1 MKIQRAHYKWESHRE
16 INLHEDSIIIA
27 FYFNCRFF
35 LNIVTSLALLI
46 VALGVSNDGTFVD
59 WSGYKMLCSQPSGAG
74 HPPV

>member
-1 MKIQRAHYKWESHRE
+1 MGISPRDQLTRRFNHHR
-16 INLHEDSIIIA
+16 ILFLLQI
-27 FYFNCRFF
+27 F